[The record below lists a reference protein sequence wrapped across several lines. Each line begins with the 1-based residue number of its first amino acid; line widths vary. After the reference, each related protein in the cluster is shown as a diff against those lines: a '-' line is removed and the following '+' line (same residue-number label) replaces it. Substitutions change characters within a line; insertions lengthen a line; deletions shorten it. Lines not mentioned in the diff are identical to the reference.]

1 MDMAEQAEAGSAKI
15 TRPKEVV
22 VVGAGVVGVA
32 TALALQS
39 YGVAV
44 TLIDRGEP
52 GMECSYGNSG
62 AISPGSVAPLAL
74 PGILKTV
81 PGMLLDQ
88 DGPLSIAWKHF
99 PKAASWLVAFAQSAE
114 PKRVAAAAA
123 RLNEL
128 YHGAVD
134 AHETLAQRLG
144 VPELFIRQGHLHLYP
159 DAAAAEKDAMGWKL
173 REQYGYQAEQ
183 LDRAGIE
190 ALEPHAPQ
198 GYAHGRY
205 LADHG
210 TILNPLRY
218 VQAMV
223 DAFVRRGG
231 TLARAEVRALHIT
244 PDGWSVKT
252 GEAALDRQR
261 WTQVVVAAGAWA
273 PQLLRPLGMLLPVE
287 SQRGYHAQFA
297 GARHLVGR
305 TVVLADK
312 KVFIAPMEGGLRV
325 GGTVEIAGLK
335 APPNPRRAASIERI
349 AREAFPA
356 LAQHQAEHWM
366 GHRPCLPGSVPVVGH
381 IDTIPGLWLAVGH
394 GHLGLTGSLPTAQRI
409 ATGMCGPQAL
419 PFWQLRTAG

>member
-1 MDMAEQAEAGSAKI
+1 MAENAGAPGGANAVP
-15 TRPKEVV
+15 PKAVV

-74 PGILKTV
+74 PGVLKTV

-88 DGPLSIAWKHF
+88 DGPLAIGWKHL
-99 PKAASWLVAFAQSAE
+99 PKAASWLVAFAQSAD
-114 PKRVAAAAA
+114 PKRVAAAAE
-123 RLNEL
+123 RLNDL

-144 VPELFIRQGHLHLYP
+144 VPELFVRHGHLHLYP
-159 DAAAAEKDAMGWKL
+159 DAAYAEKDATGWKL
-173 REQYGYQAEQ
+173 REQYGYQVEK

-190 ALEPHAPQ
+190 ALEPNAPA
-198 GYAHGRY
+198 GYRHGRF

-218 VQAMV
+218 VQSMLH
-223 DAFVRRGG
+223 AFIQRGG
-231 TLARAEVRALHIT
+231 KLARAEVRALYIT

-252 GEAALDRQR
+252 GDKALDAQR

-273 PQLLRPLGMLLPVE
+273 PQLLQPLGMLLPIE

-297 GARHLVGR
+297 GAQHLVQR

-335 APPNPRRAASIERI
+335 APPNPRRVAGIERI
-349 AREAFPA
+349 ARDAFPA
-356 LAQHQAEHWM
+356 LAQHQAQHWM
-366 GHRPCLPGSVPVVGH
+366 GHRPGVPGSVPVVGH
-381 IDTIPGLWLAVGH
+381 IDAIPGLWLAVGH

-419 PFWQLRTAG
+419 PFWALRTAG

>member
-1 MDMAEQAEAGSAKI
+1 MTETANKRGPQVQA
-15 TRPKEVV
+15 PKQVV

-39 YGVAV
+39 YGVSV

-74 PGILKTV
+74 PGVLKTV
-81 PGMLLDQ
+81 PGMLMDQ
-88 DGPLSIAWKHF
+88 DGPLSIGWKHL
-99 PKAASWLVAFAQSAE
+99 PKAASWLVAFAQSAD
-114 PKRVAAAAA
+114 PKRVAAAAE
-123 RLNEL
+123 RLNDL
-128 YHGAVD
+128 YQGAVD
-134 AHETLAQRLG
+134 AHAALAQSLG
-144 VPELFIRQGHLHLYP
+144 VSDLFMRRGHLHLYP
-159 DAAAAEKDAMGWKL
+159 DADYAQQDATGWQL
-173 REQYGYQAEQ
+173 RAKYGYQVEE

-218 VQAMV
+218 VQSMLH
-223 DAFVRRGG
+223 AFVQRGG
-231 TLARAEVRALHIT
+231 KLVRAEVKAIR
-244 PDGWSVKT
+244 PDDKGWAVRT
-252 GEAALDRQR
+252 GDATLDAQR
-261 WTQVVVAAGAWA
+261 WPHVVVAAGAWA
-273 PQLLRPLGMLLPVE
+273 SSLLKPLGMLLPIE
-287 SQRGYHAQFA
+287 TQRGYHAQFA
-297 GARHLVGR
+297 GAQHLVER

-335 APPNPRRAASIERI
+335 APPNPRRAAGIERI

-356 LAQHQAEHWM
+356 LAGLEAQHWM
-366 GHRPCLPGSVPVVGH
+366 GHRPCLPGSVPIVGH
-381 IDTIPGLWLAVGH
+381 IDAIQGLWLAVGH

-409 ATGMCGPQAL
+409 ANGMCGPQPL

>member
-1 MDMAEQAEAGSAKI
+1 MTDSTKQCGPAVVP
-15 TRPKEVV
+15 PKQVV

-74 PGILKTV
+74 PGVLKTV
-81 PGMLLDQ
+81 PGMLMDQ
-88 DGPLSIAWKHF
+88 DGPLSISWRHL
-99 PKAASWLVAFAQSAE
+99 PKAASWLVAFAQSAD
-114 PKRVAAAAA
+114 PKRVASAAQ
-123 RLNEL
+123 RLNDL

-134 AHETLAQRLG
+134 AHETLARRLG
-144 VPELFIRQGHLHLYP
+144 VPELFTRQGHLHLYP
-159 DAAAAEKDAMGWKL
+159 DAAYAESDAMGWQL
-173 REQYGYQAEQ
+173 REQYGYKFEK

-190 ALEPHAPQ
+190 ALEPNAPKA
-198 GYAHGRY
+198 YTHGRF

-218 VQAMV
+218 VQAMLS
-223 DAFVRRGG
+223 AFVQRGG
-231 TLARAEVRALHIT
+231 TIARAEVRALHIT
-244 PDGWSVKT
+244 PDGWAVKT
-252 GEAALDRQR
+252 GDKTLDALRC
-261 WTQVVVAAGAWA
+261 TQIVIAAGAWA
-273 PQLLRPLGMLLPVE
+273 PKLLKPLGMLLPIE

-297 GARHLVGR
+297 NAQHLIQR

-325 GGTVEIAGLK
+325 GGTVEIGGLT
-335 APPNPRRAASIERI
+335 APPNPRRAAGIERI
-349 AREAFPA
+349 ARDAFPA
-356 LAQHQAEHWM
+356 LAQHEAQHWM

-381 IDTIPGLWLAVGH
+381 IDAIPGLWLAVGH

-409 ATGMCGPQAL
+409 ANGMCGPQAL
-419 PFWQLRTAG
+419 PFWALRTAM

>member
-1 MDMAEQAEAGSAKI
+1 MAEQAEAGSAKI

-183 LDRAGIE
+183 LDRADIE

>member
-1 MDMAEQAEAGSAKI
+1 MAEQAEAGSAKI

-144 VPELFIRQGHLHLYP
+144 VPELFIRQGHLHLYL

-231 TLARAEVRALHIT
+231 TLVRAEVRALHIT

-252 GEAALDRQR
+252 GEAALDRRR

>member
-1 MDMAEQAEAGSAKI
+1 MAEQAEAGSAKI

-144 VPELFIRQGHLHLYP
+144 VPELFIRQGHLHLYL

-183 LDRAGIE
+183 LDRADIE

-231 TLARAEVRALHIT
+231 TLVRAEVRALHIT

>member
-1 MDMAEQAEAGSAKI
+1 MAEQAGAGGAKVM
-15 TRPKEVV
+15 RPKEAV

-99 PKAASWLVAFAQSAE
+99 PKAASWLVASAQSAE
-114 PKRVAAAAA
+114 PRRVAAAAA
-123 RLNEL
+123 RLNDL

-134 AHETLAQRLG
+134 AHETMAQRLG

-173 REQYGYQAEQ
+173 REQYGYQVEQ

-190 ALEPHAPQ
+190 ALEPNAPQ
-198 GYAHGRY
+198 GYAYGRF

-231 TLARAEVRALHIT
+231 TLARAKVRALHIT
-244 PDGWSVKT
+244 PDGWAVKT
-252 GEAALDRQR
+252 GDAALDKQR

-297 GARHLVGR
+297 GAQHLVGR

-335 APPNPRRAASIERI
+335 APPNPRRAAGIERI
-349 AREAFPA
+349 ARTAFPA
-356 LAQHQAEHWM
+356 LAQHQAQHWM

-381 IDTIPGLWLAVGH
+381 IDSIPGLWLAVGH

>member
-1 MDMAEQAEAGSAKI
+1 MAEQAEAGSAKI

-144 VPELFIRQGHLHLYP
+144 VAQPTVQRML
-159 DAAAAEKDAMGWKL
+159 
-173 REQYGYQAEQ
+173 QA
-183 LDRAGIE
+183 
-190 ALEPHAPQ
+190 
-198 GYAHGRY
+198 
-205 LADHG
+205 
-210 TILNPLRY
+210 
-218 VQAMV
+218 
-223 DAFVRRGG
+223 
-231 TLARAEVRALHIT
+231 
-244 PDGWSVKT
+244 
-252 GEAALDRQR
+252 
-261 WTQVVVAAGAWA
+261 
-273 PQLLRPLGMLLPVE
+273 
-287 SQRGYHAQFA
+287 
-297 GARHLVGR
+297 
-305 TVVLADK
+305 VLA
-312 KVFIAPMEGGLRV
+312 F
-325 GGTVEIAGLK
+325 
-335 APPNPRRAASIERI
+335 
-349 AREAFPA
+349 
-356 LAQHQAEHWM
+356 
-366 GHRPCLPGSVPVVGH
+366 
-381 IDTIPGLWLAVGH
+381 
-394 GHLGLTGSLPTAQRI
+394 AQRQSQP
-409 ATGMCGPQAL
+409 G
-419 PFWQLRTAG
+419 

>member
-1 MDMAEQAEAGSAKI
+1 MTETANKQGAPVQA
-15 TRPKEVV
+15 PKQVV

-81 PGMLLDQ
+81 PGMLMDQ
-88 DGPLSIAWKHF
+88 DGPLSIGWKHL

-114 PKRVAAAAA
+114 PKRVAAAAE
-123 RLNEL
+123 RLNDL
-128 YHGAVD
+128 YQGAVD
-134 AHETLAQRLG
+134 AHAALAQNLG
-144 VPELFIRQGHLHLYP
+144 VSELFMRRGHLHLYP
-159 DAAAAEKDAMGWKL
+159 DAGYAQKDATGWQL
-173 REQYGYQAEQ
+173 RAQYGYQVEE

-218 VQAMV
+218 VQSMLH
-223 DAFVRRGG
+223 AFVQRGG
-231 TLARAEVRALHIT
+231 KLVRAEVKAIR
-244 PDGWSVKT
+244 PDDKGWAVRT
-252 GEAALDRQR
+252 GEAALDAQR
-261 WTQVVVAAGAWA
+261 WPHVVVAAGAWA
-273 PQLLRPLGMLLPVE
+273 PALLKPLGMLLPIE

-297 GARHLVGR
+297 GAQHLVER

-325 GGTVEIAGLK
+325 GGTVEIAGLA
-335 APPNPRRAASIERI
+335 APPNPRRAAGIERI

-356 LAQHQAEHWM
+356 LAGLEAQHWM

-381 IDTIPGLWLAVGH
+381 IDAIQGLWLAVGH

>member
-1 MDMAEQAEAGSAKI
+1 MAEQAGAGGANVV
-15 TRPKEVV
+15 RPKEAV

-123 RLNEL
+123 RLNDL

-144 VPELFIRQGHLHLYP
+144 VPELFIRHGHLHLYP
-159 DAAAAEKDAMGWKL
+159 DAVAAEKDAMGWKL
-173 REQYGYQAEQ
+173 REQYGYQVEQ

-190 ALEPHAPQ
+190 ALEPHAPP
-198 GYAHGRY
+198 GYGHGRF

-218 VQAMV
+218 VQAMA

-231 TLARAEVRALHIT
+231 TLVRAEVRALHIT

-252 GEAALDRQR
+252 GETALDKQR

-297 GARHLVGR
+297 GAQHLVGR

-335 APPNPRRAASIERI
+335 APPNPRRAAGIERI

-356 LAQHQAEHWM
+356 LAQHQAQHWM

-409 ATGMCGPQAL
+409 AAGMCGPQAL

>member
-1 MDMAEQAEAGSAKI
+1 MAEQAEAGSAKI

-81 PGMLLDQ
+81 PGMLLNQ

-183 LDRAGIE
+183 LDRADIE

-218 VQAMV
+218 VQAMA

-231 TLARAEVRALHIT
+231 TLVRAEVRALHIT

>member
-1 MDMAEQAEAGSAKI
+1 MAEQAEAGSAKI

-81 PGMLLDQ
+81 PGMLLNQ

>member
-1 MDMAEQAEAGSAKI
+1 MAEQAEAGSAKI

-231 TLARAEVRALHIT
+231 TLVRAEVRALHIT

>member
-1 MDMAEQAEAGSAKI
+1 MAEQAGAGGANVL
-15 TRPKEVV
+15 RPKEAV

-44 TLIDRGEP
+44 TLIDRGDP

-81 PGMLLDQ
+81 SGMLLDQ

-123 RLNEL
+123 RLNDL

-144 VPELFIRQGHLHLYP
+144 VPELFIRHGHLHLYP
-159 DAAAAEKDAMGWKL
+159 DAVAAEKDDMGWKL
-173 REQYGYQAEQ
+173 REQYGYQVEQ

-190 ALEPHAPQ
+190 ALEPHAPS
-198 GYAHGRY
+198 GYAHGRF

-252 GEAALDRQR
+252 GEAALDKQR
-261 WTQVVVAAGAWA
+261 WTQVVVATGAWA

-297 GARHLVGR
+297 GAQHLVGR

-335 APPNPRRAASIERI
+335 APPNLRRAAGIERI

-356 LAQHQAEHWM
+356 LAQHQAQHWM

>member
-1 MDMAEQAEAGSAKI
+1 MAEQAEAGSAKI